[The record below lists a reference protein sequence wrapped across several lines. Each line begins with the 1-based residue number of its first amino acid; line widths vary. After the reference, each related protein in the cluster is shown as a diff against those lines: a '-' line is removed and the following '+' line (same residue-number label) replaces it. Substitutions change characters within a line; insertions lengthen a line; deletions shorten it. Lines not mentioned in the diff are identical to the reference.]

1 MVIIGI
7 TGTLG
12 AGKGT
17 IVDYLI
23 QHKGF
28 NHFSVRAF
36 LLEEIIRQ
44 KQPVNRD
51 TMVEVANKL
60 RADNGPS
67 YIIEKLYQKASE
79 TGGNCVIESIR
90 TPGEIEALRNKEGFV
105 LLAVDA
111 DQDIRYSR
119 IKLRNS
125 ETDRITFDTFKENE
139 DREMHSSDPNKQN
152 LSECIKQADYTI
164 FNNGSIELLNAQIEE
179 FINRYLEQGTN
190 QT

>member
-17 IVDYLI
+17 IVDYLV
-23 QHKGF
+23 QKKGF

-36 LLEEIIRQ
+36 LSEEIIRQ
-44 KQPVNRD
+44 QKPVNRD

-67 YIIEKLYQKASE
+67 YIIEKLYHKASE
-79 TGGNCVIESIR
+79 TGSNCVIESIR

-119 IKLRNS
+119 IKMRNS
-125 ETDRITFDTFKENE
+125 ETDSISLETFIENE
-139 DREMHSSDPNKQN
+139 AREMHSSDPNKQN
-152 LSECIKQADYTI
+152 LSECIKQADHTI
-164 FNNGSIELLNAQIEE
+164 FNNGSIELLNDQIEH
-179 FINRYLEQGTN
+179 FINLFLK
-190 QT
+190 